1 MLKFLLI
8 LKNFS
13 SKRKKFNCG
22 KLVFATIHLLCI
34 NIYFVKYFFCFC
46 VIYNYY
52 EQKND
57 WRSYIMG
64 AIAKLVAKFGWPIVK
79 KYYKQIMQFIGEG
92 WAIHKIIEWI
102 KKHI

>member
-52 EQKND
+52 EQK
-57 WRSYIMG
+57 
-64 AIAKLVAKFGWPIVK
+64 K
-79 KYYKQIMQFIGEG
+79 
-92 WAIHKIIEWI
+92 
-102 KKHI
+102 